1 MRKLKAS
8 LFAGMLVTSS
18 FLAAC
23 GGQGEPEE
31 NVQEEV
37 VEEEVDA
44 LEVFT
49 TLFPLEDFTNKIGGE
64 YVNVT
69 NIIPVGADAHT
80 YEPTAREMISVAEG
94 DMFIYNGA
102 GMEGF
107 ADAIIDTVTN
117 ENVLVVKAIEGIEL
131 IDYDHDHDHGHDHDD
146 HGHEHDDHGHEHDD
160 HGHEHDEHGHEHDDH
175 GHEHDDH
182 GHEHDEH
189 GHEHDEHGH
198 EHDEHGHEHDEHGHE
213 HDEHGHEHDDHGHD
227 HHHGDEDPHVWLD
240 PILAIQMAE
249 NIKNGLIQLLPE
261 QQEVFEANFNDVKT
275 ELEAIDAE
283 FSAMVEEVEKDT
295 FIVSHAGFGYWENR
309 YGIHQIGI
317 TGLSPTNE
325 PTRKQLEQIIEFAE
339 KHNIQHVAFEQNFT
353 SQVAEVVKEEVGAE
367 PVYIHNLEVL
377 VQEDIDN
384 NEDYFSLMRKNI
396 ESLRTALQ

>member
-23 GGQGEPEE
+23 GGQEEPEE
-31 NVQEEV
+31 NAQEEV
-37 VEEEVDA
+37 VEEEEVEA

-117 ENVLVVKAIEGIEL
+117 EDVLVVKATEGIEL
-131 IDYDHDHDHGHDHDD
+131 IDYDHDHAHGHEDDDHGHDHDHD
-146 HGHEHDDHGHEHDD
+146 HGHEDDEHGHDHGHDHGHEDDEHGHDHDHD
-160 HGHEHDEHGHEHDDH
+160 HGHDHDEHGHDHDHDNEHEEHGHDHEHDEHGHDDH
-175 GHEHDDH
+175 H
-182 GHEHDEH
+182 
-189 GHEHDEHGH
+189 
-198 EHDEHGHEHDEHGHE
+198 
-213 HDEHGHEHDDHGHD
+213 

-249 NIKNGLIQLLPE
+249 NIKNGLVQLLPE

-275 ELEAIDAE
+275 ELEAIDVE

-325 PTRKQLEQIIEFAE
+325 PTRKQLEQIIEYAE

-377 VQEDIDN
+377 VQENIDN
-384 NEDYFSLMRKNI
+384 NEDYYSLMRKNI
-396 ESLRTALQ
+396 EALRTALQ

>member
-1 MRKLKAS
+1 MKKLKAS

-23 GGQGEPEE
+23 GGQEEPEE

-37 VEEEVDA
+37 VEEEEVEA

-49 TLFPLEDFTNKIGGE
+49 TLFPLEDFANKIGGE
-64 YVNVT
+64 FVNVT

-107 ADAIIDTVTN
+107 ADAIIDTVTD
-117 ENVLVVKAIEGIEL
+117 ENVLVVKAIEGIDL
-131 IDYDHDHDHGHDHDD
+131 IDYDHDHAHD
-146 HGHEHDDHGHEHDD
+146 HGHEHEEHGHDHD
-160 HGHEHDEHGHEHDDH
+160 HGHEHDEHGHDH
-175 GHEHDDH
+175 DH

-189 GHEHDEHGH
+189 GHDHDHGH
-198 EHDEHGHEHDEHGHE
+198 EHDEHGHDHDHDHEHEEHGH
-213 HDEHGHEHDDHGHD
+213 DD

-240 PILAIQMAE
+240 PTLAIQMAE
-249 NIKNGLIQLLPE
+249 NIKNGLVQLLPE

-275 ELEAIDAE
+275 ELETIDAE
-283 FSAMVEEVEKDT
+283 FFAMVEEVEKDT

-325 PTRKQLEQIIEFAE
+325 PTRKQLEQIIEYAE

-396 ESLRTALQ
+396 EALRTALQ

>member
-23 GGQGEPEE
+23 GGQEEPEE
-31 NVQEEV
+31 NVQEEIV
-37 VEEEVDA
+37 EEEEVDA

-80 YEPTAREMISVAEG
+80 YEPTAREMISVAES

-117 ENVLVVKAIEGIEL
+117 ENVLVVKATEGIEL
-131 IDYDHDHDHGHDHDD
+131 IDYAHDH
-146 HGHEHDDHGHEHDD
+146 D
-160 HGHEHDEHGHEHDDH
+160 HGHEHDEHGHDHDHDH
-175 GHEHDDH
+175 DH
-182 GHEHDEH
+182 GHEHDEQGHDHEHDHDEH
-189 GHEHDEHGH
+189 GHDHDHDHGHEHDENGHDHDHDHEHEEHGHDHEHDEHGH
-198 EHDEHGHEHDEHGHE
+198 
-213 HDEHGHEHDDHGHD
+213 DDHH

-249 NIKNGLIQLLPE
+249 NIKNGLVQLLPE

-317 TGLSPTNE
+317 SGLSPTNE
-325 PTRKQLEQIIEFAE
+325 PTRKQLEQIIEYAE